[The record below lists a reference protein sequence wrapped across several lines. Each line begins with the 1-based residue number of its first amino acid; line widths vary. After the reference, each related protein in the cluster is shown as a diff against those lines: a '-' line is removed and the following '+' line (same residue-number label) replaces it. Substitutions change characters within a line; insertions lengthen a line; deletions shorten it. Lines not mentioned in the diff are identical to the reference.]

1 MNTALSATHTEVA
14 FFRER
19 KAMLMYPVII
29 VPFLM
34 ALFWILGGGKGERY
48 LAEEAA
54 ADRPGASG
62 FNASV
67 PQAKNSVIRTRS
79 VETPG
84 YGSAQGGQVL
94 SSFTHTRQDSIAQGL
109 KAIPASSPAPPERH
123 ASSLAATPAETNLPV
138 PAITPGVVTPAAR
151 PAQRASQ
158 TNQAALAATSG
169 GNRSGK
175 SYYYRP
181 PQQSAATSETYSAT
195 QAPQYVVE
203 DIHPTQPSP
212 ADGGRQSDQS
222 ATTTVRLSDK
232 LATSRLS
239 DGADNESP
247 FYTAPTGGNRPQPT
261 RAVLNPGEHSRRHI
275 AWMIPVV
282 VHEDQAIREGQQVK
296 LRLLKEVTVEGVTVP
311 ANTILY
317 AVGRLAEDRL
327 ILTVRSL
334 QLGSQLI
341 PLDLD
346 VYDTDGSPGVNVP
359 GLSRQVGGQIQSSAI
374 QGVNLPGVGALAN
387 SVLNSARMNAS
398 NAVRQPMIRLR
409 GGYNLYLKAQ

>member
-29 VPFLM
+29 VPFLT

-54 ADRPGASG
+54 ADRPGAGG

-109 KAIPASSPAPPERH
+109 KAIPASSPATVERH
-123 ASSLAATPAETNLPV
+123 ASSLAAPQPATPSPV
-138 PAITPGVVTPAAR
+138 AQPTPVITPAAR
-151 PAQRASQ
+151 PAQRAPQ
-158 TNQAALAATSG
+158 VNQAAMAATSG

-181 PQQSAATSETYSAT
+181 PQQSAATSENYSAT

-203 DIHPTQPSP
+203 EIHPTLPSP
-212 ADGGRQSDQS
+212 ADGGQQSEQS
-222 ATTTVRLSDK
+222 ATNTVRLSDK

-239 DGADNESP
+239 DEADNESP

-311 ANTILY
+311 ANSILY

-334 QLGSQLI
+334 QLGGQLI